1 MSPILAIAIKDLRTF
16 TRQRASLFFTF
27 VWPLIVAVL
36 FGVLFGG
43 SDRPTPRLPIV
54 VADEDGTPESKAFV
68 DRLVSR
74 DTFEA
79 TRATRAEALEAVRKG
94 QRTAA
99 VILRPGFG
107 EASSR
112 MFYGAPPE
120 VELVT
125 DPSRQA
131 ERGML
136 EGLLMQQGAE
146 RMQSLFT
153 NPAGSRQS
161 VQKALGELKKAPSGG
176 SPGLETFLGQLDTF
190 LGTSA
195 GSQVSDAP
203 AGRDA
208 SPRHPASTPSATW
221 EPLRITRSDL
231 QRERTGPRNGY
242 EVTFPQAMLWA
253 VFGCVMAFGTT
264 FASERVR
271 GTLVRLHVAPLS
283 RGAVLAG
290 KSLAAFFAILI
301 VESLLITLGVVG
313 FGLRPSSWG
322 LLAVAIASTAAA
334 FVGIILLLASM
345 AHTEQGIGGMA
356 PAVMMPLYLLGG
368 AMIPLMFMPPWMAG
382 LGYLSPVRW
391 AIIALEGAV
400 WRDFGLAEMVV
411 PCAILLA
418 IAVITFVI
426 GAKRQEID

>member
-1 MSPILAIAIKDLRTF
+1 MSPLIAIALKDLRTF

-43 SDRPTPRLPIV
+43 SDRPTPRLPIA

-68 DRLVSR
+68 DRLAAR
-74 DTFEA
+74 DTFDA
-79 TRATRAEALEAVRKG
+79 VRATRAEALEAVRKG

-112 MFYGAPPE
+112 MFYGDPPE

-125 DPSRQA
+125 DPSRKT

-146 RMQSLFT
+146 RMQSLFSD
-153 NPAGSRQS
+153 PAGSRQS
-161 VQKALGELKKAPSGG
+161 VQKALGDLRKGPSGA

-190 LGTSA
+190 LATPDSQQVMPGDPSGTSTAA
-195 GSQVSDAP
+195 GTA
-203 AGRDA
+203 
-208 SPRHPASTPSATW
+208 W
-221 EPLRITRSDL
+221 EPLRITTADL
-231 QRERTGPRNGY
+231 PRERTGPRSGY
-242 EVTFPQAMLWA
+242 DVTFPQAMLWA

-271 GTLVRLHVAPLS
+271 GTLVRLHVGPLS
-283 RGAVLAG
+283 RGQVLAG
-290 KSLAAFFAILI
+290 KSLAAFLAIML
-301 VESLLITLGVVG
+301 VESLLITLGVVA
-313 FGLRPSSWG
+313 FGLQPSSWG
-322 LLAVAIASTAAA
+322 LLAVAIACTAAA

-400 WRDFGLAEMVV
+400 WRDFGPAEMAL
-411 PCAILLA
+411 PCAVLLA
-418 IAVITFVI
+418 VAAVTFVI
-426 GAKRQEID
+426 GAKRQEAE

>member
-36 FGVLFGG
+36 FGVLFSG

-54 VADEDGTPESKAFV
+54 VADEDGTPASKAFV
-68 DRLVSR
+68 DRLVVR

-79 TRATRAEALEAVRKG
+79 VRGTREEALEAVRKG

-153 NPAGSRQS
+153 NPTGSRQS
-161 VQKALGELKKAPSGG
+161 VQQALGELKKAPSGG

-190 LGTSA
+190 LGTPDAQQVAPGGTAAA
-195 GSQVSDAP
+195 G
-203 AGRDA
+203 
-208 SPRHPASTPSATW
+208 ATW

-231 QRERTGPRNGY
+231 QRERAGPRSGY

-290 KSLAAFFAILI
+290 KSLAAFFAIMI
-301 VESLLITLGVVG
+301 VESLLITLGVVA

-322 LLAVAIASTAAA
+322 LLALAIACTAAA

-400 WRDFGLAEMVV
+400 WRDFGMAEMVV
-411 PCAILLA
+411 PCGILLM

-426 GAKRQEID
+426 GAKRQEAE

>member
-1 MSPILAIAIKDLRTF
+1 MSAMLAIALKDLRTF
-16 TRQRASLFFTF
+16 SRQRASLFFTF
-27 VWPLIVAVL
+27 IWPVCVAVL

-43 SDRPTPRLPIV
+43 SNKPTPRLPIAV
-54 VADEDGTPESKAFV
+54 VDEDQTPASKAFA

-99 VILRPGFG
+99 VVLRPGFG

-112 MFYGAPPE
+112 MFYGTPPE
-120 VELVT
+120 VQVYT

-146 RMQSLFT
+146 RMQTMFSD
-153 NPAGSRQS
+153 PAAGRQN
-161 VQKALGELKKAPSGG
+161 VQKTLDDLKKSDAKADPAI
-176 SPGLETFLGQLDTF
+176 ETFLGQLDTF
-190 LGTSA
+190 LATPGAAQLAPGA
-195 GSQVSDAP
+195 GGA
-203 AGRDA
+203 AGEGW
-208 SPRHPASTPSATW
+208 TP
-221 EPLRITRSDL
+221 LHITQEDL
-231 QRERTGPRNGY
+231 QRQRSGPRNGY
-242 EVTFPQAMLWA
+242 DVTFPQAMLWA

-271 GTLVRLHVAPLS
+271 GTLVRLHVSPLS
-283 RGAVLAG
+283 KGQVLAG
-290 KSLAAFFAILI
+290 KSLAALLAICL
-301 VESLLITLGVVG
+301 VECLLMLLGVTA
-313 FGLRPSSWG
+313 FGLRPSSWPL
-322 LLAVAIASTAAA
+322 LLAAITCTAAA

-356 PAVMMPLYLLGG
+356 PAVMMPLFLIGG
-368 AMIPLMFMPPWMAG
+368 AMVPLMFMPPWMAG

-391 AIIALEGAV
+391 AIVALEGAI
-400 WRDFGLAEMVV
+400 WRDFGAAEMVV
-411 PCAILLA
+411 PCVILLA
-418 IAVITFVI
+418 VAAVTFVI
-426 GAKRQEID
+426 GAKRQEAE

>member
-43 SDRPTPRLPIV
+43 SDRPTPRLPIA
-54 VADEDGTPESKAFV
+54 VADEDGTPASKAFV

-79 TRATRAEALEAVRKG
+79 VRATRDEALEAVRKG

-112 MFYGAPPE
+112 MFYGDPPE

-153 NPAGSRQS
+153 NPTGSRQS
-161 VQKALGELKKAPSGG
+161 VQKALEDLRKGPAEAT
-176 SPGLETFLGQLDTF
+176 PGLETFLGQLDTF
-190 LGTSA
+190 LATPDSQQVVPGGTT
-195 GSQVSDAP
+195 P
-203 AGRDA
+203 AGA
-208 SPRHPASTPSATW
+208 W
-221 EPLRITRSDL
+221 EPLRITRADL
-231 QRERTGPRNGY
+231 QRERTGPRSGY

-283 RGAVLAG
+283 RGQVLAG
-290 KSLAAFFAILI
+290 KSLAAFFAIMI
-301 VESLLITLGVVG
+301 VESLLITLGVVA

-322 LLAVAIASTAAA
+322 LLAVAIACTAAA

-400 WRDFGLAEMVV
+400 WRDFGLAEMAV
-411 PCAILLA
+411 PCAILLT

-426 GAKRQEID
+426 GAKRQEAE